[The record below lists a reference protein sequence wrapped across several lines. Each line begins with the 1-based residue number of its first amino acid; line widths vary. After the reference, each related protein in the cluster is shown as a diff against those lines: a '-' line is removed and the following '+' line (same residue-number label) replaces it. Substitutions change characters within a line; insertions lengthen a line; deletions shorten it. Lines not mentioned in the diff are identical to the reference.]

1 MFVVM
6 CHDKNCD
13 AVPKQTEMFRNR
25 RRVAPPRAQPK
36 RIATLSDVFWTKVA
50 AGAPTPTGHPLT
62 VVITAFRRPR
72 KLIEC
77 VQSVTAVFNGP
88 LVISSS
94 GTTQD
99 VTNALHAIVQAHP
112 HVTVVATP
120 TDHNCNE
127 TWIRGVY
134 QVRTPYVLI
143 LHDDD
148 VLEPQFKD
156 VYTGV
161 FRPMM
166 DSGETDLFLWP
177 GLIRPS
183 NGQAPTRTHTF
194 DHVVNRTS
202 TGFVGDSSA
211 DVLARYRKEKYPIT
225 PVVQIYRRD
234 VALQAL
240 VECADRFT
248 SFVHFS
254 RPGMMLGNEI
264 MMTTRSLQLHG
275 GRARVYYY
283 RDRPLTGLG
292 YWPESETVRFKGN
305 EDLLRG
311 YRLAHEYAVANPTP
325 VPTVPRLVVAIS
337 AYPAARGSTD
347 MARNLASFSSWTG
360 AQDMVPAIQV
370 VYVHDRDLERQD
382 SRVPHLDDVLG
393 VARSL
398 ALPTDVVALC
408 NSDILVTS
416 DFWEKVFPV
425 CLQYGAAFSYRK
437 NYGETERP
445 APNLHS
451 TQLRSMEQDRRGA
464 DLFCFTVKFYDDVV
478 KPAFPD
484 MLLGRVSWDWA
495 MRALLECK
503 AADGSLETPKP
514 LLGHRVE
521 VSGVTYHQRHESRW
535 LTNTS
540 TRTGNR
546 MNLEATRDLLIRLA
560 PNGRLPEP
568 VAKELTSLFSLCG

>member
-1 MFVVM
+1 
-6 CHDKNCD
+6 
-13 AVPKQTEMFRNR
+13 MFRNR
-25 RRVAPPRAQPK
+25 RRQPVPTQARPPPRRNASL
-36 RIATLSDVFWTKVA
+36 ADVFWTKVTE
-50 AGAPTPTGHPLT
+50 GAPTPTDHPLT
-62 VVITAFRRPR
+62 VVITAYRRPR
-72 KLIEC
+72 KLAEC
-77 VQSVTAVFNGP
+77 VRSVTAVFNGP
-88 LVISSS
+88 IVISSS
-94 GTTQD
+94 GTSQD
-99 VTNALHAIVQAHP
+99 VTNALHAIVQAYP
-112 HVTVVATP
+112 RVAVVATP

-148 VLEPQFKD
+148 VLEPEFKD
-156 VYTGV
+156 VYGTT
-161 FRPMM
+161 FRPML
-166 DSGETDLFLWP
+166 DRGETDLFLWT

-183 NGQAPTRTHTF
+183 NPRAPTRTHNY
-194 DHVVNRTS
+194 DHVTNQTS

-211 DVLARYRKEKYPIT
+211 DVLARYRKEEYPVT

-234 VALQAL
+234 VALRAL

-264 MMTTRSLQLHG
+264 VMTVRSLQLKG
-275 GRARVYYY
+275 ERARVYYY

-292 YWPESETVRFKGN
+292 YWAESETVRFKGDP
-305 EDLLRG
+305 DLLRG
-311 YRLAHEYAVANPTP
+311 YRLAHEYAASHPAGNG
-325 VPTVPRLVVAIS
+325 PTVPRLVVAIS
-337 AYPAARGSTD
+337 AYPTTPKSAGAR
-347 MARNLASFSSWTG
+347 RNLASFASWTG
-360 AQDMVPAIQV
+360 LQDKVPAVQV
-370 VYVHDRDLERQD
+370 VYVHDRDLPRRD
-382 SRVPHLDDVLG
+382 ARVPHLDDVLG

-398 ALPTDVVALC
+398 ALPSDVVAIC

-416 DFWEKVFPV
+416 DFWEKVLPV

-437 NYGETERP
+437 NYGDTDAP

-464 DLFCFTVKFYDDVV
+464 DLFCFMVKFYDDVV
-478 KPAFPD
+478 KPTFPD

-495 MRALLECK
+495 MRALLECE
-503 AADGSLETPKP
+503 AAAGSLETPKP

-535 LTNTS
+535 LRDKS
-540 TRTGNR
+540 TRAGNR
-546 MNLEATRDLLIRLA
+546 MNLEATRALLTRLA
-560 PNGRLPEP
+560 PNNRLPGA
-568 VAKELTSLFSLCG
+568 VAQELAGLLNLCG